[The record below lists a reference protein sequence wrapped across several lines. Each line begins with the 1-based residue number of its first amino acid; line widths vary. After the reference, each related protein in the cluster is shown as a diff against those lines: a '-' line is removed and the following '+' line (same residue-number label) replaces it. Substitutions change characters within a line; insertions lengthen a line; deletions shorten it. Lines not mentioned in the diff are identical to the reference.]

1 MAKKSRKDRKQAAAK
16 QNTGKQNKTG
26 QNVVVQAAEVKEK
39 MESEKMETVKVET
52 QEKEA
57 VKAAEEVSGS
67 AVEEVKVCE
76 EAGKNCEAEAVC
88 EAKEAECEVKEAM
101 REAEAECEA
110 KEAVE
115 TSDEAKKTEMSCEAE
130 TNKEEEEEA
139 EAAFRNAERRAVYEK
154 RFARHIDE
162 LKWLYMELYGNSSMF
177 AELCDNLYRFYEE
190 RNDDLKKIDQNREAR
205 PDWYKQNDM
214 LGMMFY
220 IDNFAG
226 NMKGVESK
234 LEYLEK
240 SNVNYIHLMPFL
252 DTVEGRSDGGYAVAD
267 FRKVQEKL
275 GTMEDLESL
284 TAACHKKDINVCM
297 DFVMNHTSEDH
308 EWAKKARQGIGE
320 YMSRYFFFD
329 NYSIPAQYEKTVP
342 QVFPTTAPGNFTW
355 LPEVEHFVMT
365 SFYPYQWDLN
375 YKNPRVFNEMMYNFL
390 FLANKGIDIIRIDA
404 VPYIWKELN
413 TQCRNL
419 PQVHTIVRMMR
430 MIGEIVCPSVLL
442 LGEVVMEPEKVV
454 PYFGTVEK
462 PECHMLYNVT
472 TMATTW
478 HTVATRDVGLLR
490 QQLDIVNGLPKDYV
504 FLNYLRCHDD
514 IGWGLDYSSLARE
527 GIRERSH
534 KQYLN
539 DYFQGYVGDSTSR
552 GELYNADPVTGDA
565 RFCGTTASMCG
576 IEKAGFEQDAE
587 AMKRA
592 IQKDVMLHAYMF
604 MQSGIPTG
612 ALQRG

>member
-355 LPEVEHFVMT
+355 LPEVEH
-365 SFYPYQWDLN
+365 
-375 YKNPRVFNEMMYNFL
+375 
-390 FLANKGIDIIRIDA
+390 
-404 VPYIWKELN
+404 
-413 TQCRNL
+413 
-419 PQVHTIVRMMR
+419 
-430 MIGEIVCPSVLL
+430 
-442 LGEVVMEPEKVV
+442 
-454 PYFGTVEK
+454 
-462 PECHMLYNVT
+462 
-472 TMATTW
+472 
-478 HTVATRDVGLLR
+478 
-490 QQLDIVNGLPKDYV
+490 
-504 FLNYLRCHDD
+504 
-514 IGWGLDYSSLARE
+514 
-527 GIRERSH
+527 
-534 KQYLN
+534 
-539 DYFQGYVGDSTSR
+539 
-552 GELYNADPVTGDA
+552 
-565 RFCGTTASMCG
+565 
-576 IEKAGFEQDAE
+576 
-587 AMKRA
+587 
-592 IQKDVMLHAYMF
+592 
-604 MQSGIPTG
+604 
-612 ALQRG
+612 